1 MSWAVLTE
9 RLRLDPRR
17 KKKRCG
23 QTKQTNGSLK
33 NGKEKKNWLLVLF
46 LANELN

>member
-1 MSWAVLTE
+1 MSCAVLTE
-9 RLRLDPRR
+9 AQAGS
-17 KKKRCG
+17 KGEKCS

-33 NGKEKKNWLLVLF
+33 NGGGGENWLLVLF

>member
-17 KKKRCG
+17 KKKKDVVKLN
-23 QTKQTNGSLK
+23 KQT
-33 NGKEKKNWLLVLF
+33 
-46 LANELN
+46 AH